1 MHTKSFNNKAVCI
14 YVQDTKNLNV
24 ELIGHRLTCI
34 EDVSVFLHSST
45 GHVPVEYRDQF
56 TNTSSGDCKVS
67 DTGSMGF
74 GSIIRNGRFWSGVS
88 GPQHVGH
95 THAMMM
101 AAWLKRR
108 VEIDLGKHFTTTVMV
123 DGSTITAERIDV
135 ITRLLSSPS
144 TNFTLLSHISRS
156 LTDANMLAL
165 DPSLIAGRSIDIDT
179 LVRAHHAYANGSL
192 HKMLSSS
199 PTDPAYH
206 MCSLG
211 CLLMRW
217 TQLKNLQVLGLE

>member
-14 YVQDTKNLNV
+14 HVQDIRNLNV
-24 ELIGHRLTCI
+24 ELIAHRLACI
-34 EDVSVFLHSST
+34 EDVSVFLHAST
-45 GHVPVEYRDQF
+45 GHVPVEYRDRF
-56 TNTSSGDCKVS
+56 TDTSSGNCNIS

-88 GPQHVGH
+88 GPQHVDH

-101 AAWLKRR
+101 SAWLKRR
-108 VEIDLGKHFTTTVMV
+108 VEIDLGRHFTTTVMV
-123 DGSTITAERIDV
+123 DGSTITAGRMDV
-135 ITRLLSSPS
+135 IVRLLS
-144 TNFTLLSHISRS
+144 NHVDGFTLLSNISRS
-156 LTDANMLAL
+156 PTDANMLAL
-165 DPSLIAGRSIDIDT
+165 DPSLIVGRSIDIDT
-179 LVRAHHAYANGSL
+179 FIRAHHAYANGSL

-199 PTDPAYH
+199 PNDPAYH

-217 TQLKNLQVLGLE
+217 AQLKNLQVLGLE